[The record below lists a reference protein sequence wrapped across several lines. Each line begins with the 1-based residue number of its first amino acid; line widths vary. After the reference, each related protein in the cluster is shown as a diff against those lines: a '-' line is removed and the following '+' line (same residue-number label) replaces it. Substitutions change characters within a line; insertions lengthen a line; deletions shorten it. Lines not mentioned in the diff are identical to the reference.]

1 MISVDKLS
9 NYLNTQNEEIDE
21 IKLFSIPQTEKEGRH
36 IYDKYVLENKFEF
49 LNKEI
54 HSVPSWI
61 GNFFD
66 NKNYFML
73 VDNFKENTFCSSVLS
88 CIMPDF
94 RHLEKQSRRA
104 FMRDLFKQMCY
115 DLSEKKLYQE
125 YGYNKNHKFSNQDLT
140 KSLQTFVNVDLEQYF
155 YVKQYLADYFSLNIY
170 IFSKSNLFG
179 KDYKIDCIRYN
190 EDKNVDKINPTIF
203 IVNINNNFY
212 PIIEEDVNGVFLY
225 TDHKDIIDKID
236 SENIESNKKNLS
248 KKTIINKVKIK
259 KNEKSEPE
267 KNEGVK
273 VEKNEEV
280 DQNEEVKVEQNEEI
294 KPEQI
299 KTDKKENFNKMK
311 LEELQ
316 NYAIEYGMDIYKI
329 SAKTNKKIK
338 KTVKELR
345 EMLESKNN

>member
-1 MISVDKLS
+1 MISVDKIS

-267 KNEGVK
+267 KNAGVEVEQNKEVKPEKNAGVK
-273 VEKNEEV
+273 IEQNKEVKPEKNAGVEK
-280 DQNEEVKVEQNEEI
+280 DEEVKQNEEI

-299 KTDKKENFNKMK
+299 KTDKK
-311 LEELQ
+311 
-316 NYAIEYGMDIYKI
+316 
-329 SAKTNKKIK
+329 KTLIK
-338 KTVKELR
+338 
-345 EMLESKNN
+345 